1 MHYLKSPYPS
11 IYEILTTTN
20 SNNELNN

>member
-11 IYEILTTTN
+11 IYEILTTTFQIMD
-20 SNNELNN
+20 